1 MKNLRG
7 WRGVWRLFDP
17 TAFENMKV
25 VLEGAVYDRDFVGDI
40 LVIARDEIVNLST
53 MSRTYKIEMELKEP
67 LVPSSVVGGIE
78 LHASLENLSSEL
90 LEFNN
95 NETYAGCTVDI
106 FISFHEKLGA
116 GEVEDILIGLEKIW
130 GKQRIIT
137 VTTTET
143 ISKID
148 RPVNSSTFKVSFG
161 RLVKEEQMEDLEDMV
176 EYLIQSL
183 KVAKGIEKN

>member
-1 MKNLRG
+1 M
-7 WRGVWRLFDP
+7 FDP

-25 VLEGAVYDRDFVGDI
+25 VLEGAVYDRDFIGDI
-40 LVIARDEIVNLST
+40 LVITRDDIVNLST
-53 MSRTYKIEMELKEP
+53 MSRTYKIGMELKEP
-67 LVPSSVVGGIE
+67 IAPIPVVGGIE
-78 LHASLENLSSEL
+78 LDASLENLSSEL
-90 LEFNN
+90 LEFNS
-95 NETYAGCTVDI
+95 NEAYAGCTVDI
-106 FISFHEKLGA
+106 FISFQEKLGV
-116 GEVEDILIGLEKIW
+116 GEVEDIFIELEKIW

-137 VTTTET
+137 VTTSET

-148 RPVNSSTFKVSFG
+148 RPVNSSTFKVSFD

>member
-1 MKNLRG
+1 M
-7 WRGVWRLFDP
+7 FDP

-67 LVPSSVVGGIE
+67 IVPSSVVGGIE

-90 LEFNN
+90 LEFNS
-95 NETYAGCTVDI
+95 NETYVGCTVDI
-106 FISFHEKLGA
+106 FISFYEKLGA

-148 RPVNSSTFKVSFG
+148 RPVNYSTFKVSFG

>member
-1 MKNLRG
+1 M
-7 WRGVWRLFDP
+7 FDP